1 VREVERGRR
10 SAGIPRY
17 ECGGRKNESWKC
29 EGEGEGEMAR
39 CFVFAGAANAAA
51 PRGVVDVV
59 GGE

>member
-1 VREVERGRR
+1 MREVERGRR

-29 EGEGEGEMAR
+29 EGEGEMAR